1 MTDLELQKLVEQISW
16 QNFHRPFAHQAKF
29 NGRLRTTGGRYFPGD
44 HHLDFNPRF
53 VTYRQGELLPGIIRH
68 ELCHYHLDL
77 LGLPHD
83 HRAAEFRQL
92 LKEVGGLRF
101 VPQIAPANTSA
112 QRWHYHYRCQNC
124 GADYW
129 RQRRINTQRYV
140 CGHCRGNLQQI
151 AIDPTAKIN
160 YN

>member
-1 MTDLELQKLVEQISW
+1 MTDFELQKLVEQISW
-16 QNFHRPFAHQAKF
+16 ADFHRPFEHQARF
-29 NGRLRTTGGRYFPGD
+29 NSRLKTTGGRYFPGD

-53 VTYRQGELLPGIIRH
+53 VAYQNGELLPDIIRH

-83 HRAAEFRQL
+83 HRAVEFRQL

-101 VPQIAPANTSA
+101 VPRINPVVTRSKRA
-112 QRWHYHYRCQNC
+112 QYHYRCLNC
-124 GADYW
+124 GMDYW

-140 CGHCRGNLQQI
+140 CGRCRGKLQQI